1 MSRKSITNDWL
12 TAIATKT
19 ELEIIQVEEL
29 LVKHRIDAMPV
40 ASTPKH
46 LLLKRI
52 RFTGAKSIEG
62 VESPIDF
69 EWKDL
74 DSGVWAILSDENLRG
89 KSSIIQIVRGCLR
102 GNLSN
107 SVQADVY
114 KWLRSVEM
122 DFRID
127 EQDFRLRVE
136 LGESLSGTLIRQ
148 FESNRTRKVYSFDD
162 EGAFEAAMA
171 NFFMKH
177 FDFDKF
183 AIYRGQDE
191 KGTTVLHGWPSLCAA
206 MFIGTNYETIIGELP
221 PQSGVPVR
229 LLQMFLGIPWVTTS
243 AAASA
248 ALKEEVRKQ
257 SAADQVQKDAK
268 ELTQRR
274 LDELA
279 DQLKAKEES
288 LSKATQPK
296 KLQSDLTNC
305 SQSLQDSSN
314 RQIEIMR
321 QLREANVSFEE
332 AKSAA
337 DEDRQALRLHEED
350 SSAQT
355 VFRALDP
362 KSCPRCETAISQA
375 RKRQEQATNCCAV
388 CGGSV
393 HSDMDEAEIR
403 QQLASNLKA
412 SKDAQAEAKK
422 RLNDLNAALEEV
434 KQAVKNLAD
443 QQDKI
448 TRQMS
453 RPTKYGELQADVAG
467 LRARIDELSMM
478 MPKASDVS
486 TDVGFLKVVEDE
498 TKKRMKEHQD
508 LLLAKI
514 STRIVDYAQRFGMV
528 LLESAKLSGGLQLQ
542 IVKSGTPSSYSRL
555 TDGEKLRLKLATLAA
570 LIVVGEEEN
579 VGRYPGLLVIDSPGA
594 QEVAYKDLEQI
605 IAGLND
611 VAKEI
616 NHLQVIVGSRASGAI
631 CEQIAKTQ
639 CVQAVG
645 TDYLW

>member
-12 TAIATKT
+12 NAIANKAK
-19 ELEIIQVEEL
+19 LGISQVEEL
-29 LVKHRIDAMPV
+29 LVKHRIEAMPV

-52 RFTGAKSIEG
+52 RFTGTKTLKG
-62 VESPIDF
+62 VKSPIDF

-89 KSSIIQIVRGCLR
+89 KSTIIQIVRGCLK

-107 SVQADVY
+107 TVQADVY
-114 KWLRSVEM
+114 KWLSLVEL

-127 EQDFRLRVE
+127 EQEFRLRAK
-136 LGESLSGTLIRQ
+136 LGESLSGTLDRQ
-148 FESNRTRKVYSFDD
+148 FEFNRTRKVYSFDD
-162 EGAFEAAMA
+162 ESAFEAAMA
-171 NFFMKH
+171 NFFMN

-191 KGTTVLHGWPSLCAA
+191 KGTTVLYGWPSLCAA

-279 DQLKAKEES
+279 DQLKTKEES

-296 KLQSDLTNC
+296 KLQNDLTNC
-305 SQSLQDSSN
+305 SRSLQDASN

-337 DEDRQALRLHEED
+337 DEDRRALRLHEED

-362 KSCPRCETAISQA
+362 KSCPRCETTISPA

-412 SKDAQAEAKK
+412 SKAAQAEAQK
-422 RLNDLNAALEEV
+422 RLKDLNAALEEV

-443 QQDKI
+443 QHDNI
-448 TRQMS
+448 TRQLS
-453 RPTKYGELQADVAG
+453 RPTKFNELQSEVAM
-467 LRARIDELSMM
+467 LRARIDELSKM
-478 MPKASDVS
+478 MPKANDPS
-486 TDVGFLKVVEDE
+486 TDIDFLKVVEDE

-508 LLLAKI
+508 ILLAKI
-514 STRIVDYAQRFGMV
+514 SNRIVDYARRFGMV

-611 VAKEI
+611 IAKEI
-616 NHLQVIVGSRASGAI
+616 SHLQVIVGSRASGAI
-631 CEQIAKTQ
+631 CEQIAKSQ
-639 CVQAVG
+639 CVRAVG